1 MAQTKILPENKAKD
15 MLREYGIETTEY
27 RIIEDE
33 RDLSSLDL
41 VFPVVLKVCS
51 SRILHKSDVGGV
63 RLNIADRDELREEF
77 LTMQQRFPGELFLVE
92 RMERDGLECIIGL
105 INDEVFGLAIMFG
118 LGGIFAE
125 VFQDVTFRIVPINV
139 ADAESMMDSL
149 KTEKILEGY
158 RGIAVSKE
166 AIKDT
171 LLKVSEM
178 SQDLEQDLDQLDL
191 NPVIVRENSLVV
203 VDAKLILKG

>member
-77 LTMQQRFPGELFLVE
+77 LTMQQRFPGESFLVE